1 VLTFLAS
8 LALLFAGAEALV
20 RGAVRLAAL
29 TGLSTV
35 VIGLTVVAF
44 GTSTPELVV
53 SLVAAAAG
61 SPEIAI
67 GNVVGSNIFNILV
80 ILGVSALF
88 VPLLVAANLVRIDVP
103 ILVAVT
109 LAFLLLAADGLVS
122 RVEGAIMVG
131 ALLAYTLLTVRLS
144 KREPAEVESEAEEFF
159 GRNEHRIWVQVLLIV
174 AGLGVLVAGASLLVN
189 AAIDVARG
197 LGVSEAIIGLTI
209 VAAGTSLPEVA
220 TSIVAAVRRQP
231 DIAVG
236 NIVGSNFFNLLAII
250 GLAAVVQPIGV
261 APVFLQRDLWVM
273 LAVTVALVPVIVGD
287 RKIVRWEGALF
298 LAGYAAYIWVLVP

>member
-1 VLTFLAS
+1 M
-8 LALLFAGAEALV
+8 ALLIVGAEALV

-29 TGLSTV
+29 TGLSAV

-44 GTSTPELVV
+44 GTSTPELAV
-53 SLVAAAAG
+53 SLIAAAAG

-67 GNVVGSNIFNILV
+67 GNVVGSNLFNILV
-80 ILGVSALF
+80 ILGVSALIL
-88 VPLLVAANLVRIDVP
+88 PLPVASNLVRIDVP

-109 LAFLLLAADGLVS
+109 LAFLPLAADGVVS

-131 ALLAYTLLTVRLS
+131 ALLAYTYLTLRLS
-144 KREPAEVESEAEEFF
+144 KREPPEVEREAAEFL

-174 AGLGVLVAGASLLVN
+174 AGLGVLIAGASLLVN
-189 AAIDVARG
+189 AAVDIARG
-197 LGVSEAIIGLTI
+197 LGVSEAVIGLTI

-273 LAVTVALVPVIVGD
+273 LAVTAALVPVIYTG

-298 LAGYAAYIWVLVP
+298 LAGYVAYIWMLVP